1 MPEMSL
7 AVKAVM
13 VGFMVLMVVVVV
25 AYHIIL
31 DPRRPE
37 GGDET
42 AAPAKEA
49 KARSGRAA

>member
-1 MPEMSL
+1 MPEMSVL
-7 AVKAVM
+7 VKGIM
-13 VGFMVLMVVVVV
+13 VGFMALLVLVIA